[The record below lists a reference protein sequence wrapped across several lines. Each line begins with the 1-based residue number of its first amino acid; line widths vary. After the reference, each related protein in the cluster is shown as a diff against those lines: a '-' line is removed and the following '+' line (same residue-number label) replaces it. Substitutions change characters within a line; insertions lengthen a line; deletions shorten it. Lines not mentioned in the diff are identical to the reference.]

1 MKIAYSLL
9 LSLFVVACSNPTPK
23 TEVSAAKTQPVVAK
37 HIEAH
42 KHVDFYSMQNEWPGA
57 CQHGTAADERQ
68 SPIALADSFFAG
80 AKLEAMDAT
89 YKASDADIVDNGHT
103 LVIKFKGDAGHINFE
118 GNTYALKQFHFH
130 KTSEHTLNGKL
141 YDMEVHFVHLTADK
155 NVKALALGFLVE
167 KGTAPAAWKKFWD
180 LVPVHVGPEE
190 EVHED
195 HSETVVATINAL
207 NVRELIPVKS
217 TYLVYEGSLTTPPCD
232 EFVTHVVAKKA
243 IALPQA
249 VIEKFASYHEIS
261 NRAIQPLG
269 DPAIRKYRVV
279 QEK

>member
-1 MKIAYSLL
+1 MKITFSLL
-9 LSLFVVACSNPTPK
+9 LSFFIVACSNSTPK
-23 TEVSAAKTQPVVAK
+23 TEVPAAKTEPAAK
-37 HIEAH
+37 HVDAN

-68 SPIALADSFFAG
+68 SPIALTDSLFAG
-80 AKLEAMDAT
+80 TKPEAMTAT
-89 YKASDADIVDNGHT
+89 YKASDAEIIDNGHT
-103 LVIKFKGDAGHINFE
+103 LVVKFKGDAGQINLE
-118 GNTYALKQFHFH
+118 GNSYALKQFHFH

-141 YDMEVHFVHLTADK
+141 YDMEVHFVHMTADK

-180 LVPVHVGPEE
+180 LIPQHSGPEE
-190 EVHED
+190 E
-195 HSETVVATINAL
+195 HSEKVVATISGL
-207 NVRELIPVKS
+207 DVRELIPVKS
-217 TYLVYEGSLTTPPCD
+217 TYLTYEGSLTTPPCD
-232 EFVTHVVAKKA
+232 EIVTHVVAKKA
-243 IALPQA
+243 ITFPQT
-249 VIEKFASYHEIS
+249 VIEKFAGYHEIS